1 MSACLFLFAFL
12 ADSNPLHIALDRSV
26 LVCPVAIPVAIFDSA
41 MERHDLDLYGLQDA
55 LGLVGCMRRIL
66 ANAIATSKLP
76 SDFDYS
82 ATKVEQ

>member
-26 LVCPVAIPVAIFDSA
+26 LVCPVAIFDSA
-41 MERHDLDLYGLQDA
+41 TERHDLDLYGLQDA